1 MTKREAFNGKPYAG
15 NPHVRF
21 DEGEVALAATPRR
34 GSLLYKKLAMMIGVA
49 AVAAT
54 GANAASVTID
64 SVTQRWPWNN
74 KIDITYTVTDGQTL
88 TSTGNDVYMRLVFNA
103 TIGGNSYTIDGVHDI
118 GASASSGQHTV
129 TWTPPEDL
137 KVKASDCTMTATLY
151 SADNP
156 SGDDYMVVDL
166 DTGVVSYEGL
176 LYSQELS
183 NDRYTNNAAYKTDKL
198 VLRKVSRGGPYYTAS
213 KTWTTEY
220 DFYAGIF
227 PVTRAQYNKFDSSK
241 TWVYSVN
248 DDQTSGYKPADSL
261 NYSTI
266 RASTISPT
274 TAIPVL
280 ESDTGTCFLQR
291 LNYRTGNKF
300 GFDLPTENMAEIAR
314 RAGVSGGTDS
324 SDSVYFWGSGT
335 SAEAAATASLY
346 CAYKGYNEGT
356 TSEVDAHLP
365 NNWGIYDTAGNLA
378 EWSLDDNSSGS
389 LGDLTSAFTPRS
401 DGGNSR
407 VISNGYNYSDA
418 LWKCRV
424 TYRSTQSP
432 TSTQNWL
439 SFRVYCIMK

>member
-1 MTKREAFNGKPYAG
+1 MKSRKMIEE
-15 NPHVRF
+15 NPPVRF
-21 DEGEVALAATPRR
+21 DEGKSASAATPRR
-34 GSLLYKKLAMMIGVA
+34 RSLLYKKLAMMIGAA

-103 TIGGNSYTIDGVHDI
+103 TIGGKSYTIDGVKDI
-118 GASASSGQHTV
+118 GASATGSSQGTQHTV

-166 DTGVVSYEGL
+166 DTGVISYEGL

-183 NDRYTNNAAYKTDKL
+183 NARYKAGAYKSDKL
-198 VLRKVSRGGPYYTAS
+198 VLRKVPRGSYYTMS

-220 DFYAGIF
+220 DFYAGVF
-227 PVTRAQYNKFDSSK
+227 PVTRAQYAKFDSSK
-241 TWVYSVN
+241 TWVYKVN
-248 DDQTSGYKPADSL
+248 EGQTGGYKPADSL

-266 RASTISPT
+266 RAGTTSPT
-274 TAIPVL
+274 AAIPAL
-280 ESDTGTCFLQR
+280 SSDTGTCFLQR

-324 SDSVYFWGSGT
+324 SDSVYFWGSGS